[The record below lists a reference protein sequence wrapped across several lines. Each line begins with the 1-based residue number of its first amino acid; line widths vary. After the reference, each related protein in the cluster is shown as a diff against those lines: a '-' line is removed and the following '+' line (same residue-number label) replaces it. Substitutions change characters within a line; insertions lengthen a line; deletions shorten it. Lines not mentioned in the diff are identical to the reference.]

1 MHDVRAKNSK
11 ATALRKYGA
20 LSAVLEEAGL
30 KFVDVGGR
38 GEAFSGIV
46 TLAEFSH
53 YYVSEPDGAEAARLQ
68 ERLPVGANWRGV
80 TVFTDAIAARPGTAL
95 LHVTQRP
102 GMSSLLEPDA
112 SVAGRFYLGA
122 AYAIVNQVPVSTI
135 TLDAAA
141 ARYGF
146 EDASF
151 LKMDTQGTEL
161 DILQSGPGLVRDSL
175 VAVHTEVHFR
185 PFYKDQ
191 PLFAE
196 VDHYLRGNG
205 FSLLSLSRT
214 SLRRLGYDPSLFSRR
229 TTTWAHCLYI
239 REPDQLLR
247 SSVVNPGRG
256 LVRLLALA
264 IALKHFDLALDVV
277 ADLGQ
282 QGLLTRHDHASVS
295 ADVRRAAIDGTRYA
309 RRKIEEQQNA
319 AEGLLAGSRR
329 DDRRID

>member
-1 MHDVRAKNSK
+1 MKNPK
-11 ATALRKYGA
+11 PGPLRRYSA
-20 LSAVLEEAGL
+20 LSAVLADAGL

-38 GEAFSGIV
+38 GEAFPGIV
-46 TLAEFSH
+46 TLAEFAH
-53 YYVSEPDGAEAARLQ
+53 YYVSEPDGAEAARLR
-68 ERLPVGANWRGV
+68 ERLPLAANWRGV

-112 SVAGRFYLGA
+112 SVADQFYLGE
-122 AYAIVNQVPVSTI
+122 AYAVVNKVPVSTI

-141 ARYGF
+141 ARYEF

-161 DILQSGPGLVRDSL
+161 DILQSGPRLVRDSL
-175 VAVHTEVHFR
+175 LAVHTEVHFR
-185 PFYKDQ
+185 PFYKQQ

-196 VDHYLRGNG
+196 VDHFLRSHG

-214 SLRRLGYDPSLFSRR
+214 SLRRRGYDAALFSRR
-229 TTTWAHCLYI
+229 ATTWAHCLYI

-247 SSVVNPGRG
+247 SSVVNPARG

-264 IALKHFDLALDVV
+264 IALKHFDLAFEVV
-277 ADLGQ
+277 ADLGE
-282 QGLLTRHDHASVS
+282 QGLLTGHDIAAV
-295 ADVRRAAIDGTRYA
+295 AVDVRGAAVDGTRYA
-309 RRKIEEQQNA
+309 QRKTEEQQSA
-319 AEGLLAGSRR
+319 AENLFAGSRR
-329 DDRRID
+329 DNRRID